1 MSIIPFPPYRRA
13 VSSPSNNNRSEV
25 LSNWARKLVLA
36 TGACVLVEDALRVNL
51 NRAHRI
57 LQIAEQR
64 PADAAANLHVIEAEL
79 TRDLAVLQRLY
90 EQLQSALASQTAS
103 T

>member
-13 VSSPSNNNRSEV
+13 VLSGSDKARPEV
-25 LSNWARKLVLA
+25 LSEWARKLTLA
-36 TGACVLVEDALRVNL
+36 TGACALVENVLRATL
-51 NRAHRI
+51 NRADLV

-64 PADAAANLHVIEAEL
+64 PTDAAANLHVIKAEL
-79 TRDLAVLQRLY
+79 GRDLAVLQRLY
-90 EQLQSALASQTAS
+90 EQLQSALTPQTAS